1 MLFED
6 DANMLSLLETLLQ
19 IEGYSVSTVKDT
31 NLDNIMA
38 ALHREKPSL
47 ALIDVHLR
55 ALNGFDLLESIRTDS
70 ELKDMRVLMSSGLD
84 LSTECIKKGAN
95 DFILKPFMPD
105 ELIYK
110 IQRSLQA

>member
-1 MLFED
+1 MLIED
-6 DANMLSLLETLLQ
+6 DPNMLSLLQALLQ

-31 NLDNIMA
+31 NLNHIMD
-38 ALHREKPSL
+38 ALHQEKPSL

-55 ALNGFDLLESIRTDS
+55 DINGFDLLKSIRTDS
-70 ELKDMRVLMSSGLD
+70 ELKDMRVLMSSGMD

-105 ELIYK
+105 ELISK
-110 IQRSLQA
+110 IQHSLQA